1 VSFVLGG
8 DILIFFDIWNRDDK
22 DLVKLAQDGDA
33 DSREKLISEHQVF
46 IKKIVSKNTVGCE
59 DINSRDEY
67 SIALIAFNE
76 AIDKYKTGLR
86 SFKSFASEVIKNRL
100 IDYMRSQKK
109 HRNRSFYF
117 GDAID
122 PPAVDPSEI
131 PEERIQGKIEME
143 AFVKSLELHNITLED
158 LVRETPKHAD
168 SRLLCIRIARIIA
181 GEPELLGHLKK
192 YKTLP
197 LKRLV
202 KKIRVNEKT
211 VERHRK
217 YIIGICLV
225 LVSELDT
232 MKSYIERLLKG
243 GEEDAE

>member
-1 VSFVLGG
+1 M
-8 DILIFFDIWNRDDK
+8 IFFDIWDGDNK
-22 DLVKLAQDGDA
+22 DLVKLAQDGSA
-33 DSREKLISEHQVF
+33 DSREKLISEYQVF
-46 IKKIVSKNTVGCE
+46 IKKIVSKNTAGCE

-76 AIDKYKTGLR
+76 AIDKYKPGLR
-86 SFKSFASEVIKNRL
+86 SFKSFASEVIKKRL

-109 HRNRSFYF
+109 YRNRGIYL
-117 GDAID
+117 GDALD
-122 PPAVDPSEI
+122 LPAAPSEI
-131 PEERIQGKIEME
+131 PEEKIQGKIEME
-143 AFVKSLELHNITLED
+143 SFVKSLQLHNITLED

-168 SRLLCIRIARIIA
+168 SRLLCVRMAKIIA
-181 GEPELLGHLKK
+181 NEPELLGHLKK

-225 LVSELDT
+225 LVSELDI
-232 MKSYIERLLKG
+232 MKSYIERLVKG
-243 GEEDAE
+243 AEEDAE

>member
-1 VSFVLGG
+1 MSFVLGG
-8 DILIFFDIWNRDDK
+8 DILIFFDIWNGDDK
-22 DLVKLAQDGDA
+22 DLVKLAQDGDT
-33 DSREKLISEHQVF
+33 DSREKLISEYQVF
-46 IKKIVSKNTVGCE
+46 IKKIVSKNTFGCE

-76 AIDKYKTGLR
+76 AIDKYKPGLR
-86 SFKSFASEVIKNRL
+86 SFKSFAAEVIKKRL

-109 HRNRSFYF
+109 HRNRGIYL
-117 GDAID
+117 GDA
-122 PPAVDPSEI
+122 VDLPVVAPSEI
-131 PEERIQGKIEME
+131 PEEKIQGKIEME
-143 AFVKSLELHNITLED
+143 SFVKSLKPYNITLAD

-168 SRLLCIRIARIIA
+168 SRLLCIRIAGIIT
-181 GEPELLGHLKK
+181 GDPELLGHLKK
-192 YKTLP
+192 YKTIP